1 MFVVFFNKAFSVVV
15 TALFRHSL
23 FLFSVSYRNLSD
35 LYWCGPLHRTP
46 QSHWVSCTTIKHNSQ
61 LFQTGPRKLLP
72 HHLLPSELT
81 QLYFSRSIIAYGC
94 LLFSASGKL
103 YIFKTSSRRLQ
114 DVSNCIPKARELLSV
129 LSGKMVF
136 WLSACNQ
143 CYLAAHQR
151 DGFSQCSHGE
161 SFALTADHQCTLKA
175 PTWKAHTTKIGTISL
190 DFTTYFDEQ
199 IEQTVS

>member
-1 MFVVFFNKAFSVVV
+1 LLLLLSSDILCFCFRYPLEIFLISTDVAHCIVHRNPIGFHAPLLNITPNYSRLGQGNFFPTISSPVSSHSFISQEALLHMDVCYSV
-15 TALFRHSL
+15 LL
-23 FLFSVSYRNLSD
+23 
-35 LYWCGPLHRTP
+35 G
-46 QSHWVSCTTIKHNSQ
+46 SCT
-61 LFQTGPRKLLP
+61 
-72 HHLLPSELT
+72 
-81 QLYFSRSIIAYGC
+81 Y
-94 LLFSASGKL
+94 
-103 YIFKTSSRRLQ
+103 SRRLQ

-175 PTWKAHTTKIGTISL
+175 PT
-190 DFTTYFDEQ
+190 
-199 IEQTVS
+199 